1 MQLRAEQK
9 KKEKKIF
16 FCLSLFLSL
25 PFIFVLLHHFFK
37 SGAYQYHPS
46 PHTQP
51 CHPHICSFFKIL
63 KVDRLTLN
71 FTL

>member
-1 MQLRAEQK
+1 MQLRAEHK
-9 KKEKKIF
+9 KKKMF

-25 PFIFVLLHHFFK
+25 PFISVLLHNFFK
-37 SGAYQYHPS
+37 TGAYQYHSS

-63 KVDRLTLN
+63 KVDRPTLN